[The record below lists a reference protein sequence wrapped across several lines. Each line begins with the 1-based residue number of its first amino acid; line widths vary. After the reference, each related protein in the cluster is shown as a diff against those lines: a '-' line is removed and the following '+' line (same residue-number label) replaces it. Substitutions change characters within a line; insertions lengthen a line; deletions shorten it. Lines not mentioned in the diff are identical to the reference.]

1 MEAQMKKSL
10 IAATLLVLLS
20 ACANDPGKE
29 QPGASVEERTP
40 GSTTVRPPATTQP
53 VQPQTVQTN
62 PLKDPDN
69 ILSKRSVYYDYD
81 SDAIKEQY
89 RPLLQAHA
97 KYLAEH
103 SATKMLIQGNCDD
116 RGSREY
122 NIALGQRRAE
132 GVKRMLTLLGAA
144 ESQVEPVSLGEEK
157 PRCTTDKG
165 EPCYAENRRS
175 DLLYSGEY

>member
-1 MEAQMKKSL
+1 MNKSL
-10 IAATLLVLLS
+10 IAASLLVLLA
-20 ACANDPGKE
+20 ACASEPGKEPAKE
-29 QPGASVEERTP
+29 QPGAAVEDRTP
-40 GSTTVRPPATTQP
+40 GATTARPPAATQP
-53 VQPQTVQTN
+53 VQPPVVQAD

-81 SDAIKEQY
+81 SDAVKDQY

-97 KYLAEH
+97 KYLADH
-103 SATKMLIQGNCDD
+103 KASKMLIQGNCDE

-132 GVKRMLTLLGAA
+132 GVKRMLTILGAA
-144 ESQVEPVSLGEEK
+144 DSQVEPVSLGEEK
-157 PRCTTDKG
+157 PRCSTDKS

-175 DLLYSGEY
+175 DMLYNGEY